1 MLRETFGIMRE
12 LPRLHE
18 IATVLIRHGLGDF
31 VQRIGI
37 AGLLE
42 RAGQILHWG
51 AAAESV
57 KLEPAQRLRMALEEL
72 GPTFV
77 KLGQVLATR
86 VDLFPPRWIAE
97 FEKLQAQVQPVPFGA
112 LLPELERALGRSP
125 FSVFREID
133 ATAHGAAS
141 IAQVHRAS
149 LADGT
154 PVVLKIRR
162 PGIPEKIDADLRL
175 LRRVAELVETE
186 MPDARRYRPVEIAGQ
201 FARSLERELDFAT
214 EARNIER
221 FAQNFA
227 GHPHLVVPKIYPEW
241 TRETLLVQEHVQGV
255 PGTDLA
261 AVGAAGL
268 DRRLLAAR
276 GADVFLKMILIDG
289 FFHADPH
296 PGNVFYLPGNR
307 IAVIDFGMV
316 GRLSPQRRRQVVDLL
331 AGLARMAEEPMLEV
345 LLDWAADAHV
355 EEARLA
361 ADVNELVFEFEG
373 MPLKD
378 IRIGAAIRQFAA
390 IVREHS
396 IVLPA
401 DLSLMFKTLIT
412 LEGLGRQYD
421 PDFHIVEHLGPLV
434 KRALAE
440 RHAPRELVRRGRGM
454 ADEFLSLAASVPR
467 DFARLLREARR
478 GKARVDLDLKR
489 LDSFGRQLDRTLD
502 RVTVGIMTAS
512 LVIGSAIVMTVQEG
526 PTFLGL
532 PLLPTL
538 GFAGYLLA
546 FVNSVW
552 IIYGIWRSGRER
564 A

>member
-18 IATVLIRHGLGDF
+18 IASVFIRHGLGDF

-37 AGLLE
+37 AGVLE
-42 RAGQILHWG
+42 RAGRILQFG
-51 AAAESV
+51 PAGESV
-57 KLEPAQRLRMALEEL
+57 KLDQASRVRMALEEL

-77 KLGQVLATR
+77 KLGQVMATR

-97 FEKLQAQVQPVPFGA
+97 LEKLHAQVPPVPFEE

-125 FSVFREID
+125 FEVFRDID
-133 ATAHGAAS
+133 TRAYAAAS
-141 IAQVHRAS
+141 IAQVHRAR

-162 PGIPEKIDADLRL
+162 PGVREKIETDLRL
-175 LRRVAELVETE
+175 LRRVSELIEAEIPE
-186 MPDARRYRPVEIAGQ
+186 ARRYQPAEIASQ
-201 FARSLERELDFAT
+201 FARSLEREVDFAT
-214 EARNIER
+214 ETRNIQR

-227 GHPHLVVPKIYPEW
+227 GHEHIVIPRIFPEW
-241 TRETLLVQEHVQGV
+241 TSEVLLVQEHVEGV
-255 PGTDLA
+255 PATDPA
-261 AVGAAGL
+261 AVAAAGL
-268 DRRLLAAR
+268 DRKVLAAR
-276 GADVFLKMILIDG
+276 GVDVFLRMILVDG
-289 FFHADPH
+289 LFHADPH

-307 IAVIDFGMV
+307 MVVIDFGMV

-345 LLDWAADAHV
+345 LLDWAGEGYVD
-355 EEARLA
+355 EAKLA
-361 ADVNELVFEFEG
+361 ADVNELVFDLEG
-373 MPLKD
+373 VPLKD

-396 IVLPA
+396 IVLPS

-421 PDFHIVEHLGPLV
+421 PDLHIVQHLSPLV

-440 RHAPRELVRRGRGM
+440 RYQPRELVRRGR
-454 ADEFLSLAASVPR
+454 AALDEFFNVAASVPR
-467 DFARLLREARR
+467 DLARLLREARR
-478 GKARVDLDLKR
+478 GKTRIDLDLKR
-489 LDSFGRQLDRTLD
+489 LDSFGLRLDRTLD

-512 LVIGSAIVMTVQEG
+512 LVIGSAIVLTVEG
-526 PTFLGL
+526 GPRLFGVQVLPVLGL
-532 PLLPTL
+532 
-538 GFAGYLLA
+538 AGYMMA
-546 FVNSVW
+546 FLNSLW
-552 IIYGIWRSGRER
+552 IIYGIWRSGRD
-564 A
+564 